1 DVMPRVRVLAI
12 GLLLLLVWTFA
23 PQPATAAEGCQTFQ
37 ETGKTVCGLFLT
49 YWREHGGLAQQGLPL
64 TDATTS
70 TTPDDPTPRARQYFE
85 RAIFEEHPEYAGSP
99 YAVLLTLVGRQAL
112 HSRYLSTLPTTT
124 PLPNNA
130 PCATFN
136 ETGQT
141 VCGVFLAY
149 WQAHGGLAQQGYP
162 LTGTFQERSV
172 VDGQTYIVQYF
183 ERAVFEYHPANQP
196 PYDVLLTLLG
206 RDTCFAVAQGACFGY
221 TAPTKP
227 LTFSGNGSVI
237 EHVTLPEGLLIA
249 HGESTGTRNFIV
261 WLKDAGATDVALLAN
276 EIAPASATRA
286 ARVPAAGA
294 YLLDVQATGPWTLT
308 ITMPGPVEFGQ
319 AVALPHTFTGHGDGT
334 AFITATTGAL
344 YVNGQQT
351 GSRNFIV
358 WVWDTTGEHVGL
370 AANVVGSTPT
380 ATVLHVP
387 SDGVYL
393 LTIQADGDWTVSAH
407 Q

>member
-1 DVMPRVRVLAI
+1 MPRVRVLAI

-206 RDTCFAVAQGACFGY
+206 RDTCFAVAQG
-221 TAPTKP
+221 
-227 LTFSGNGSVI
+227 
-237 EHVTLPEGLLIA
+237 
-249 HGESTGTRNFIV
+249 
-261 WLKDAGATDVALLAN
+261 
-276 EIAPASATRA
+276 
-286 ARVPAAGA
+286 
-294 YLLDVQATGPWTLT
+294 
-308 ITMPGPVEFGQ
+308 
-319 AVALPHTFTGHGDGT
+319 
-334 AFITATTGAL
+334 
-344 YVNGQQT
+344 
-351 GSRNFIV
+351 
-358 WVWDTTGEHVGL
+358 
-370 AANVVGSTPT
+370 
-380 ATVLHVP
+380 
-387 SDGVYL
+387 
-393 LTIQADGDWTVSAH
+393 
-407 Q
+407 